1 MSIWN
6 KYVYPKPLHFG
17 KVRISLYEKPVMN
30 KNILSILLHYM
41 IWINLVHW
49 KKQNKCPIIPS
60 DIHSYFVDTIS
71 PVLSTH
77 PFNNDKVAS
86 LEWDNIVAFYYF
98 TVSKIWSD
106 KSGGFWL
113 EWSDKREG
121 YCIWLL

>member
-1 MSIWN
+1 
-6 KYVYPKPLHFG
+6 
-17 KVRISLYEKPVMN
+17 MN
-30 KNILSILLHYM
+30 KFSSLK
-41 IWINLVHW
+41 
-49 KKQNKCPIIPS
+49 KKQMPNNTFGHAFI
-60 DIHSYFVDTIS
+60 FVDTIF

-77 PFNNDKVAS
+77 PFDNDKVAS

-121 YCIWLL
+121 YCI